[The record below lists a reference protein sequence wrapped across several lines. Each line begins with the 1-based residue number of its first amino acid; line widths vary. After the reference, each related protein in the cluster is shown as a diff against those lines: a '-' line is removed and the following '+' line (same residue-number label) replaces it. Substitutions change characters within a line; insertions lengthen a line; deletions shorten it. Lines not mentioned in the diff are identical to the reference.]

1 MNQSSDFDETQFGA
15 GCFQI
20 KMKNWKEFVDY
31 VYLDLLRYEKYVWRG
46 QRCEDWGLV
55 PTIDRVVQNGKNSQ
69 KNHSDFQRKHLEN
82 FKLAARGRRGINP
95 PQHHGLTTPLLDW
108 TKSPFVAAFFA
119 FIETDTSQTE
129 HRAIFALH
137 QPTIE
142 RVASIKCDE
151 VNEQRRKQR
160 EESIK
165 TSKPLSGLSAAMA
178 NYEAQPELIFIRPFS
193 DENQRLLNQNGLF
206 TRSITNEPIE
216 SWVSNNHLPDDDG
229 MTLIK
234 FLIPDTE
241 RAKCLQT
248 LNRMNINPLSL
259 FPDLSGASKYCN
271 LHSEIKNY

>member
-1 MNQSSDFDETQFGA
+1 MA
-15 GCFQI
+15 
-20 KMKNWKEFVDY
+20 
-31 VYLDLLRYEKYVWRG
+31 
-46 QRCEDWGLV
+46 
-55 PTIDRVVQNGKNSQ
+55 
-69 KNHSDFQRKHLEN
+69 
-82 FKLAARGRRGINP
+82 
-95 PQHHGLTTPLLDW
+95 TPLLDW

-119 FIETDTSQTE
+119 FIETDTQQTT

-142 RVASIKCDE
+142 KVANKKCGVE
-151 VNEQRRKQR
+151 NKRRKKQR

-165 TSKPLSGLSAAMA
+165 TGEPLRGLSGAMA
-178 NYEAQPELIFIRPFS
+178 ISDVPPELIFIRPFS

-206 TRSITNEPIE
+206 TRSMTKESIE
-216 SWVSNNHLPDDDG
+216 SWVSNNLPPDDND

-241 RAKCLQT
+241 RKKCLQT

-259 FPDLSGASKYCN
+259 FPDLSGASKFCN